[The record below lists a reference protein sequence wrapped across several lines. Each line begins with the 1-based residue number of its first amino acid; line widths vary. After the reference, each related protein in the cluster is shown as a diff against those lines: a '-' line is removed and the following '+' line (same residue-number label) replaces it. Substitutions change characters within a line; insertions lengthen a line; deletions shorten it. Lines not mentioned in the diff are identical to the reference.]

1 MRVLNVEYRVLA
13 GFLYRE
19 VEVELKVSVGVALVE
34 YESRCVYRD
43 FVEQRRQRDC
53 LSGALAEL
61 AGLAV
66 ADKHYHLHYNYV
78 KALVVDTQRGKRD
91 AHALNISVMVCAQD
105 VYRLIVGSGDELV
118 VVIRDIRHDVGR
130 EAVGAHQNEVLVA
143 AEIGSLQPERA
154 VLLVGVAALFQLL
167 NNRLYSAVVVQ
178 SALLEPVVV
187 LYAVLQQ
194 ILLEALLV
202 ERQSIVYQS
211 PAALF
216 LGLRGKLLAAVEV
229 VVILGVLDNI
239 HAEVYVGGHCERE
252 ILLLLGD
259 IAVFVRRGG
268 LVIDGLGELLH
279 VGAALRDDLLTCLAA
294 KLEVTQVEGLAKLC
308 DLVSGVVDVELTA
321 DLVASLLE
329 QRRKAVADSAAAGVA
344 YVHGSGWVRGNELY
358 QHSLALAE
366 VGLAVIPAERDSV
379 LNNVCE
385 PLAADEEIQKA
396 RSCDLDLAEIGAVQH
411 SGFNYH
417 LRDSA
422 GITFKRLRGHQRGV
436 RGEIAVAVV
445 SRDSHLKRRQRLCG
459 ELSLADEPAERAHD
473 YFLDLCLCFF
483 YCVVHSV
490 VLLLV
495 VVGFYVYRYLI
506 FEHKSRVDVY
516 RIADVK
522 LAAVGGHA
530 VPHIYRG
537 NSYHAV
543 AVLRAVLAEMALS
556 VLEHKARKRLAG
568 AGHGDGVVLLAYAE
582 LHVASCVAGGF
593 ALVVVDEE
601 AAAVL
606 PEFST
611 REQLGAVRAAV
622 RGLL

>member
-1 MRVLNVEYRVLA
+1 MKKIIEPCGLHCIKMNHLGVTIGNQTILEDVNMHIHCGTLNAVIGRNGAGKTTLIRAILNDIPHEGSIDFRDTENGHMRRMKIGYVPQSLNIEKRTPLSVYDLMASYQGKAPV
-13 GFLYRE
+13 FLY
-19 VEVELKVSVGVALVE
+19 K
-34 YESRCVYRD
+34 
-43 FVEQRRQRDC
+43 
-53 LSGALAEL
+53 
-61 AGLAV
+61 
-66 ADKHYHLHYNYV
+66 K
-78 KALVVDTQRGKRD
+78 K
-91 AHALNISVMVCAQD
+91 
-105 VYRLIVGSGDELV
+105 
-118 VVIRDIRHDVGR
+118 
-130 EAVGAHQNEVLVA
+130 
-143 AEIGSLQPERA
+143 
-154 VLLVGVAALFQLL
+154 
-167 NNRLYSAVVVQ
+167 RLY
-178 SALLEPVVV
+178 
-187 LYAVLQQ
+187 
-194 ILLEALLV
+194 
-202 ERQSIVYQS
+202 
-211 PAALF
+211 
-216 LGLRGKLLAAVEV
+216 
-229 VVILGVLDNI
+229 
-239 HAEVYVGGHCERE
+239 
-252 ILLLLGD
+252 
-259 IAVFVRRGG
+259 
-268 LVIDGLGELLH
+268 
-279 VGAALRDDLLTCLAA
+279 
-294 KLEVTQVEGLAKLC
+294 
-308 DLVSGVVDVELTA
+308 
-321 DLVASLLE
+321 
-329 QRRKAVADSAAAGVA
+329 
-344 YVHGSGWVRGNELY
+344 
-358 QHSLALAE
+358 
-366 VGLAVIPAERDSV
+366 
-379 LNNVCE
+379 
-385 PLAADEEIQKA
+385 EEIQEA

-422 GITFKRLRGHQRGV
+422 GIAFQRLRGHQRGV

-459 ELSLADEPAERAHD
+459 EFSLADEPAERAHD

-537 NSYHAV
+537 NAYHAV

-593 ALVVVDEE
+593 TLVVVDEE

-606 PEFST
+606 PEFPAC
-611 REQLGAVRAAV
+611 EQLGAVRAAV